1 MTKLTT
7 LADSPV
13 LRKFLV
19 NYILRKYEQES
30 ITDDWHL
37 YQEYSWLYDNNK
49 LHELFE
55 EEALT
60 NKLNDGNNRG

>member
-7 LADSPV
+7 LVDSPV
-13 LRKFLV
+13 LRKLLV

-37 YQEYSWLYDNNK
+37 YQEYSWLYDYNK

-60 NKLNDGNNRG
+60 NKLND

>member
-1 MTKLTT
+1 MKKLIT
-7 LADSPV
+7 LDYSPV
-13 LRKFLV
+13 LKTLLV
-19 NYILRKYEQES
+19 NYILRKYEEES

-37 YQEYSWLYDNNK
+37 YREYSWLFDNNK

-60 NKLNDGNNRG
+60 NELNDGDDRE

>member
-1 MTKLTT
+1 MGKLTT
-7 LADSPV
+7 LDYSPV
-13 LRKFLV
+13 LTKLLI
-19 NYILRKYEQES
+19 NYIIRKYEEDA

-49 LHELFE
+49 LNELFE

-60 NKLNDGNNRG
+60 NELNDGVDRG